1 MDVHSYSLM
10 FIGFTRAYLGPTF
23 ANEQILAFH
32 CFGPTGPTL
41 GLPCQRAHPWIPLLW
56 AYWAYLG
63 PILPTSKSLDSIAL
77 GLLGLPWAYLGNEH
91 ILGFHCSGP
100 TGLTLGLPCQPTN
113 HWIPLLW
120 AYWAYL
126 GPTLPTSKSLDSIA
140 LGLLGLHWASHVKEQ
155 ILGFHW
161 FGPTGPTLG
170 LPCQP
175 RNHCIP
181 LAWAYWAYLGHTL
194 PTSK

>member
-63 PILPTSKSLDSIAL
+63 PTLPTSKSLDSIAL
-77 GLLGLPWAYLGNEH
+77 GLLGLPWAYL
-91 ILGFHCSGP
+91 
-100 TGLTLGLPCQPTN
+100 
-113 HWIPLLW
+113 
-120 AYWAYL
+120 A
-126 GPTLPTSKSLDSIA
+126 
-140 LGLLGLHWASHVKEQ
+140 KEQ

-170 LPCQP
+170 LHWQPGNHWIPLLWVGLLGLPRAYLANKQMIGFHCAGPTEPTLGIPCQP
-175 RNHCIP
+175 TNPWIT
-181 LAWAYWAYLGHTL
+181 LFWAYWADLGPTL
-194 PTSK
+194 PTN